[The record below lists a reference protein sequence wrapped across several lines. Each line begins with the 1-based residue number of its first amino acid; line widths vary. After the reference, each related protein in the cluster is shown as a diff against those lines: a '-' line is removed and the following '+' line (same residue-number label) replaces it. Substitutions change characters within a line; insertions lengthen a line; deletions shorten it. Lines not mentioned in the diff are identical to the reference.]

1 MFELKHHSPS
11 SVSNFIENK
20 FTWWTKKTGQTK
32 FKPSLP
38 MAIGTAVEEGI
49 NIWLKQVEPDIPAC
63 VKAAHEKLKAEC
75 VGIRTMVMPDDR
87 DMVSKCVNTG
97 ISSVANLWGPE
108 LSQVKLQTEVKGRID
123 GLNFPY
129 YGKLDWDFPSC
140 VVDNK
145 VVAKKPSELSQAYKI
160 QGAIYKHST
169 NKPVFFHFITKTKIP
184 GIEIK
189 EVTDSDYNYGMD
201 MFTKACKA
209 IEKVVEA
216 GQFLDFDTIKSLF
229 FPDPSASWNKD
240 ETADIMDLIAKL
252 Y

>member
-11 SVSNFIENK
+11 SVSKFIENK
-20 FTWWTKKTGQTK
+20 FTWWTQKTGQTK

-38 MAIGTAVEEGI
+38 MCIGTAVEEGI
-49 NIWLKQVEPDIPAC
+49 NHWLRTAEPDVKEC
-63 VKAAHEKLKAEC
+63 VKIAHEKLKAEST
-75 VGIRTMVMPDDR
+75 GIRQMVMPDDR
-87 DMVSKCVNTG
+87 AMVSVCVNTG
-97 ISSVANLWGPE
+97 ISSVAQMWGSE
-108 LSQVKLQTEVKGRID
+108 VNQCKLQTEVKGRIE
-123 GLNFPY
+123 GLKFPY

-145 VVAKKPSELSQAYKI
+145 VVAKKSSELSQAYKI
-160 QGAIYKHST
+160 QGAVYKHWSK
-169 NKPVFFHFITKTKIP
+169 KPVFFHFITKTKIP
-184 GIEIK
+184 GIDIK
-189 EVTDSDYNYGMD
+189 EVTDGDYNYGMD

-240 ETADIMDLIAKL
+240 ETADIMELLAKM